1 MATPKCPKCD
11 NSSFVLEELK
21 VDKSSY
27 KLWGI
32 CCSLCGA
39 VVGTHEHYN
48 IGVLLFK
55 MAKALNINIG
65 N

>member
-27 KLWGI
+27 QLWGI
-32 CCSLCGA
+32 CCSLCGT
-39 VVGTHEHYN
+39 VIGTHERYN
-48 IGVLLFK
+48 IGTLLFN
-55 MAKALNINIG
+55 MAKALKINIG